1 MSTGDVGYFSAK
13 VVRGNIG
20 ARRRKLNLA
29 NKYKTTL
36 LAFIELRLSCG
47 KFSSLPSC
55 RKSEPSLSVE
65 FDPTT
70 YLKREVSQN
79 IKIFSLVKQNLNL
92 FILNFINDYFNMY
105 FFQLKNMQSLF
116 FSMAL
121 KKIKLPDKI

>member
-1 MSTGDVGYFSAK
+1 MSTGEVGYFFAK

-65 FDPTT
+65 FDPTK
-70 YLKREVSQN
+70 YSKREAFTEYKNIFTSQGEFQFVYFESY
-79 IKIFSLVKQNLNL
+79 KDL
-92 FILNFINDYFNMY
+92 F
-105 FFQLKNMQSLF
+105 
-116 FSMAL
+116 
-121 KKIKLPDKI
+121 

>member
-1 MSTGDVGYFSAK
+1 MGYFFAK
-13 VVRGNIG
+13 FVRGNIG

-65 FDPTT
+65 FDPTK
-70 YLKREVSQN
+70 YSKRKVSQN
-79 IKIFSLVKQNLNL
+79 IKIFSLVKKNFNL
-92 FILNFINDYFNMY
+92 FILKVIKIDFNVNFFLITFKAYFSVW
-105 FFQLKNMQSLF
+105 L
-116 FSMAL
+116 L
-121 KKIKLPDKI
+121 KK

>member
-1 MSTGDVGYFSAK
+1 MGYFFAK
-13 VVRGNIG
+13 FERGNIG

-65 FDPTT
+65 FDPTK
-70 YLKREVSQN
+70 YSKREGFTEYQN
-79 IKIFSLVKQNLNL
+79 IFTSQEEFQFVYVELYKNL
-92 FILNFINDYFNMY
+92 F
-105 FFQLKNMQSLF
+105 
-116 FSMAL
+116 
-121 KKIKLPDKI
+121 